1 LLKQRGKVDQH
12 GIHCSCSHSFA
23 IYENIGKENVH
34 DNLEITFAK
43 TYLKNEVAIV
53 TVAERGLTLKQQ
65 KALCY
70 LLSAKVIISK
80 INEQNGQADS
90 NLQIIEECVVEAKAL
105 VQTLS

>member
-1 LLKQRGKVDQH
+1 L
-12 GIHCSCSHSFA
+12 
-23 IYENIGKENVH
+23 N
-34 DNLEITFAK
+34 
-43 TYLKNEVAIV
+43 
-53 TVAERGLTLKQQ
+53 LKQQ

-80 INEQNGQADS
+80 INEQNGQADA